1 MCDRKRE
8 KKRIGNKHYDNLRD
22 KGVTKLRIKIIL
34 HMLKMGGNV
43 LDLIYFILFFTF
55 TISITNCL

>member
-43 LDLIYFILFFTF
+43 LDLIYFILFFHF
-55 TISITNCL
+55 HH